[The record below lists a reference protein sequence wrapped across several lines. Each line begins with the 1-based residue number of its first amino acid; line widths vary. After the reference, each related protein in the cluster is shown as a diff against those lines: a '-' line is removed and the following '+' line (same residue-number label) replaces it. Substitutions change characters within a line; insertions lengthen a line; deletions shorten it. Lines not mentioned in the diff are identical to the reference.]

1 MYRIKVNAN
10 QVIDVQAGPE
20 GLLLNQ
26 KPFEWDLLELSPHS
40 FHILHQ
46 HRSYRV
52 ELLKADYEA
61 KSFVV
66 RIGSREYHLQAQD
79 RYDLLL
85 EKMGIGGAQK
95 SALNHIKAPMPG
107 LILEV
112 KVQAGDVVRKG
123 DPLIILEAM
132 KMENIIKSP
141 GDGKVKLVKAQQ
153 GKNVEK
159 NQVLIEF

>member
-1 MYRIKVNAN
+1 MYRVKVNSN
-10 QVIDVQAGPE
+10 QVMDIEAGPE
-20 GLLLNQ
+20 GLLVNQ
-26 KPFEWDLLELSPHS
+26 EPFEWDLLSLSPHA
-40 FHILHQ
+40 FHILRQ
-46 HRSYRV
+46 NRSYRV

-85 EKMGIGGAQK
+85 EQMGIGQAQK
-95 SALNHIKAPMPG
+95 SFLNHIKAPMPG

-112 KVQAGDVVRKG
+112 KVQVGDVVKKG

-141 GDGKVKLVKAQQ
+141 GDGKVKLVKVQQ

-159 NQVLIEF
+159 NQILIEF

>member
-1 MYRIKVNAN
+1 MYRVKVNSN
-10 QVIDVQAGPE
+10 QVMDVEAGPE
-20 GLLLNQ
+20 GLLVNQ
-26 KPFEWDLLELSPHS
+26 EPFEWDLLPLSPHA
-40 FHILHQ
+40 FHILRQ
-46 HRSYRV
+46 NRSYRV

-61 KSFVV
+61 KSFVL

-85 EKMGIGGAQK
+85 EQMGIGQAQK
-95 SALNHIKAPMPG
+95 SSLNHIKAPMPG

-112 KVQAGDVVRKG
+112 KVQAGEVVKKG

-141 GDGKVKLVKAQQ
+141 GDGKVKLVKVQQ

>member
-1 MYRIKVNAN
+1 MYRIKVNADR
-10 QVIDVQAGPE
+10 VFDVQTGPE

-26 KPFEWDLLELSPHS
+26 APFEWDLLELSPHS

-46 HRSYRV
+46 NRSYRV
-52 ELLKADYEA
+52 ELLKADYES

-66 RIGSREYHLQAQD
+66 RIGHREYNLQAQD

-85 EKMGIGGAQK
+85 EQMGIGGAQK
-95 SALNHIKAPMPG
+95 SSLNHIKAPMPG

-112 KVQAGDVVRKG
+112 KVQAGDIVKKG

-141 GDGKVKLVKAQQ
+141 GDGKVKLVKVQQ